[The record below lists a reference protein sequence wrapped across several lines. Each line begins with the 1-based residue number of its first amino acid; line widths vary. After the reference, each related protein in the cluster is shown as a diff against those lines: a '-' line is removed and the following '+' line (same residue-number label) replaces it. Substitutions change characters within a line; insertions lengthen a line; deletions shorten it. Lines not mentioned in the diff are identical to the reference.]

1 LETESISAGRVK
13 GMTEQSKA
21 RIILDT
27 HAHDLPAGTTVMEGL
42 VGAGVL
48 VRTDCGGKGRC
59 GKCLIKP
66 APGAEAGLSAAGEA
80 ERKALGP
87 ARAES
92 GYRLA
97 CCARVTG
104 EVALAIPEES
114 RVAAEVVQK
123 GLPMLFAALGPAPAP
138 RPAGYGVAVDVGTT
152 TIAVYLCDL
161 AERTIVGSTS
171 ARNPQAIFGDDVV
184 SRIGAVRSE
193 PGMLPRLQRM
203 AVSAIDWA
211 VKALCRQARVPAG
224 EVAEVVAVGN
234 STMVHLLLG
243 ESPASIGVFPYAP
256 LFVEDR
262 LLRAG
267 DIGLA
272 FNPAA
277 RLRTLPL
284 ISGYLGA
291 DIVSAAIAADL
302 TSRPAG
308 TLLADVGT
316 NGEII
321 LASETGLA
329 ATSCATGP
337 AFEGAAIR
345 HGMQATSGAID
356 SVRFNPSTRSL
367 DYTVIRRDSGPQ
379 RKPSGICGSGVI
391 NAVAEL
397 LKAGVVTPS
406 GSYNAGCGS
415 PRLQPGENNILEFEI
430 APPEAAA
437 NGRAVTLT
445 QADVRAVQLAKG
457 ALRAGIDLLCRQNG
471 LDRPRRILL
480 AGAFGSFIDRADAL
494 KIGMFPEMPIEAIEV
509 VGNAAGAGAVLAM
522 LDPDRF
528 EQARRLARTTAV
540 LDLAGHPD
548 FQATFV
554 GALGF

>member
-1 LETESISAGRVK
+1 MA
-13 GMTEQSKA
+13 EQLKA
-21 RIILDT
+21 KITLDSHT
-27 HAHDLPAGTTVMEGL
+27 HDVPVGTTVMECL

-48 VRTDCGGKGRC
+48 VRSDCGGKGRC
-59 GKCLIKP
+59 GKCLIKATP
-66 APGAEAGLSAAGEA
+66 AGDAGLSPAEEA
-80 ERKALGP
+80 ERKALGEV
-87 ARAES
+87 RAES

-104 EVALAIPEES
+104 DVALDIPDES

-123 GLPMLFAALGPAPAP
+123 GLPMLFAALGPAPEP
-138 RPAGYGVAVDVGTT
+138 RPTGCGVAVDLGTT

-161 AERTIVGSTS
+161 AERTIIGSTS

-184 SRIGAVRSE
+184 SRIGAVRGE
-193 PGMLPRLQRM
+193 PGMLPRLQKM
-203 AVSAIDWA
+203 AVSAIEWA
-211 VKALCRQARVPAG
+211 VKALCRQAGVSAG
-224 EVAEVVAVGN
+224 EITEVVAVGN

-267 DIGLA
+267 DVGLA

-291 DIVSAAIAADL
+291 DIVSAAVAADL

-321 LASETGLA
+321 LTSEKGLA

-356 SVRFNPSTRSL
+356 SVRFNPPTRSL
-367 DYTVIRRDSGPQ
+367 EYTVIRRDGGPE
-379 RKPSGICGSGVI
+379 RRPSGICGSGVI

-397 LKAGVVTPS
+397 LQAGVITRS
-406 GSYNAGCGS
+406 GSYSRACGS
-415 PRLQPGENNILEFEI
+415 PCLRAGENNILEFEI
-430 APPEAAA
+430 VPPAAAA

-494 KIGMFPEMPIEAIEV
+494 KIGMFPEMPVEAIEV
-509 VGNAAGAGAVLAM
+509 VGNAAGAGAVQAL
-522 LDPDRF
+522 LDPTRF
-528 EQARRLARTTAV
+528 EQARQLARATAV
-540 LDLAGHPD
+540 LDLAGHPE
-548 FQATFV
+548 FQTTFV

>member
-1 LETESISAGRVK
+1 MADQPKASITFDA
-13 GMTEQSKA
+13 
-21 RIILDT
+21 
-27 HAHDLPAGTTVMEGL
+27 HAHEVPAGTTVMEGL
-42 VGAGVL
+42 VVAGVL
-48 VRTDCGGKGRC
+48 VRADCGGKGRC
-59 GKCLIKP
+59 GKCLVMP
-66 APGAEAGLSAAGEA
+66 APGAGGGLSAATEA

-92 GYRLA
+92 GHRLA

-104 EVALAIPEES
+104 DVVIDIPEES

-123 GLPMLFAALGPAPAP
+123 GLPMLLEALRPATQP
-138 RPAGYGVAVDVGTT
+138 RAAGYGVAVDLGTT

-161 AERTIVGSTS
+161 GERAIVGSTS

-184 SRIGAVRSE
+184 SRIGAVRAE
-193 PGMLPRLQRM
+193 PGVLPRLQKM

-211 VKALCRQARVPAG
+211 VQALCRQAQVDPLTI
-224 EVAEVVAVGN
+224 AEAVAVGN

-262 LLRAG
+262 LLQAG
-267 DIGLA
+267 DVGLA
-272 FNPAA
+272 FNPSA

-291 DIVSAAIAADL
+291 DIVGAAVAADL
-302 TSRPAG
+302 ASRPPG

-321 LASETGLA
+321 LVSENGLA

-367 DYTVIRRDSGPQ
+367 DYTVIRRGGGPA
-379 RKPSGICGSGVI
+379 RRPSGICGSGVI

-397 LKAGVVTPS
+397 LRAGVITTS

-415 PRLQPGENNILEFEI
+415 ARLRAGENNILEFEI
-430 APPEAAA
+430 APADAAA
-437 NGRAVTLT
+437 NGNAVTLT

-457 ALRAGIDLLCRQNG
+457 ALRAGIDLLCRSNG
-471 LDRPRRILL
+471 LNRPQRILL
-480 AGAFGSFIDRADAL
+480 AGAFGSFIDREDAL
-494 KIGMFPEMPIEAIEV
+494 KIGMFPDMPVEAIEV
-509 VGNAAGAGAVLAM
+509 VGNAAGAGAVQAL
-522 LDPDRF
+522 LDPARF

-548 FQATFV
+548 FQTTFV

>member
-1 LETESISAGRVK
+1 MTLPTNASITV
-13 GMTEQSKA
+13 
-21 RIILDT
+21 DT
-27 HAHDLPAGTTVMEGL
+27 HVHAVSIGTTVMEGL

-48 VRTDCGGKGRC
+48 VRSDCGGKGRC
-59 GKCLIKP
+59 GKCLVRP
-66 APGAEAGLSAAGEA
+66 APGSEGGLSPAGEA
-80 ERKALGP
+80 ECKALGP
-87 ARAES
+87 ARTES
-92 GYRLA
+92 GHRLA

-104 EVALAIPEES
+104 DVVLDIPEES

-123 GLPMLFAALGPAPAP
+123 GLPMLLSPLGPAPDP
-138 RPAGYGVAVDVGTT
+138 RLAGYGVAVDLGTT
-152 TIAVYLCDL
+152 TIAVYLCELD
-161 AERTIVGSTS
+161 ERVIVGSTS
-171 ARNPQAIFGDDVV
+171 ARNPQAIFGDDVI
-184 SRIGAVRSE
+184 SRIGAVRAE
-193 PGMLPRLQRM
+193 PGMLPRLQKM
-203 AVSAIDWA
+203 AASAIDWA
-211 VKALCRQARVPAG
+211 VQALCRQARVDPLKI
-224 EVAEVVAVGN
+224 AEAVAVGN

-243 ESPASIGVFPYAP
+243 ESPASIGVFPYTP

-267 DIGLA
+267 DVGLT

-302 TSRPAG
+302 AARPPG

-321 LASETGLA
+321 FISEKGLA

-367 DYTVIRRDSGPQ
+367 DYTVIRRGGGPA
-379 RKPSGICGSGVI
+379 RRPSGICGSGVI

-397 LKAGVVTPS
+397 LRAGVITAS

-415 PRLQPGENNILEFEI
+415 PCLRVGENNILEFEI
-430 APPEAAA
+430 APAGAAA
-437 NGRAVTLT
+437 NGNAVTLT

-457 ALRAGIDLLCRQNG
+457 ALRAGIDLLCRSNG
-471 LDRPRRILL
+471 LDRPQRILL
-480 AGAFGSFIDRADAL
+480 AGAFGSYIDRADAL
-494 KIGMFPEMPIEAIEV
+494 KIGMFPDMPAEAIEV
-509 VGNAAGAGAVLAM
+509 VGNAAGAGAVLAL
-522 LDPDRF
+522 LDPARF

-548 FQATFV
+548 FQTTFV

>member
-1 LETESISAGRVK
+1 MV
-13 GMTEQSKA
+13 EQPKA
-21 RIILDT
+21 IITLDT
-27 HAHDLPAGTTVMEGL
+27 HPHAVPVGATVMEGL

-48 VRTDCGGKGRC
+48 VRSDCGGKGRC
-59 GKCLIKP
+59 GKCLIKATP
-66 APGAEAGLSAAGEA
+66 AGDAGLSPAEEA
-80 ERKALGP
+80 ERKALGE

-104 EVALAIPEES
+104 DVALDIPDES

-123 GLPMLFAALGPAPAP
+123 GLPMLFAALGPAPEP
-138 RPAGYGVAVDVGTT
+138 RPAGCGVAVDLGTT

-161 AERTIVGSTS
+161 AERTILGSTS

-184 SRIGAVRSE
+184 SRIGAVRGE
-193 PGMLPRLQRM
+193 PGMLPRLQKM

-211 VKALCRQARVPAG
+211 VKALCRQARVSAR
-224 EVAEVVAVGN
+224 EITEVVAVGN

-267 DIGLA
+267 DVGLA
-272 FNPAA
+272 FNPSA

-291 DIVSAAIAADL
+291 DIVSAAVAADL
-302 TSRPAG
+302 PSRPAG

-321 LASETGLA
+321 LTSDKGLA

-356 SVRFNPSTRSL
+356 SVRFSPSTRSL
-367 DYTVIRRDSGPQ
+367 EYTVIRRGGGPE
-379 RKPSGICGSGVI
+379 RRPSGICGSGVI

-397 LKAGVVTPS
+397 LQAGVITRS
-406 GSYNAGCGS
+406 GSYDRACGS
-415 PRLQPGENNILEFEI
+415 PCLRAGENNIFEFEI
-430 APPEAAA
+430 VPPASAA

-457 ALRAGIDLLCRQNG
+457 ALRAGIDLLCRQND

-494 KIGMFPEMPIEAIEV
+494 KIGMFPAMPVEAIEV
-509 VGNAAGAGAVLAM
+509 VGNAAGAGAVQAL
-522 LDPDRF
+522 LDPARF
-528 EQARRLARTTAV
+528 EQARQLARSTAV
-540 LDLAGHPD
+540 LDLAGHPE
-548 FQATFV
+548 FQTAFV

>member
-1 LETESISAGRVK
+1 MAEEP
-13 GMTEQSKA
+13 KA
-21 RIILDT
+21 KITLDS
-27 HAHDLPAGTTVMEGL
+27 HAHGVPVGTTVMEGL

-48 VRTDCGGKGRC
+48 LRSDCGGKGRC
-59 GKCLIKP
+59 GKCLIKATP
-66 APGAEAGLSAAGEA
+66 AGGAGLSPAEGA
-80 ERKALGP
+80 ERKALGE

-104 EVALAIPEES
+104 DVALDIPDES

-123 GLPMLFAALGPAPAP
+123 GLPMLFAALGPAPEP
-138 RPAGYGVAVDVGTT
+138 RPTGCGVAVDLGTT
-152 TIAVYLCDL
+152 TIAAYLCDL
-161 AERTIVGSTS
+161 AERTIIGSTS

-184 SRIGAVRSE
+184 SRIGAVRGE
-193 PGMLPRLQRM
+193 PGMLPRLQKM

-211 VKALCRQARVPAG
+211 VKALCRQARVSAG
-224 EVAEVVAVGN
+224 EIAEVVAVGN

-267 DIGLA
+267 DVGLA
-272 FNPAA
+272 FNPSA

-291 DIVSAAIAADL
+291 DIVSAAVAAEL
-302 TSRPAG
+302 TSRPVG

-321 LASETGLA
+321 LTAEKGLA

-356 SVRFNPSTRSL
+356 SVRFNPPTRSL
-367 DYTVIRRDSGPQ
+367 EYTVIRRDGGPE

-397 LKAGVVTPS
+397 LQAGVITRS
-406 GSYNAGCGS
+406 GSYNSACGS
-415 PRLQPGENNILEFEI
+415 PRLRAGENNILEFEI
-430 APPEAAA
+430 VPSSSAA

-494 KIGMFPEMPIEAIEV
+494 KIGMFPEMPVEAIEV
-509 VGNAAGAGAVLAM
+509 VGNAAGAGAVQAL
-522 LDPDRF
+522 LDPTRF
-528 EQARRLARTTAV
+528 EQARQLARSTAV
-540 LDLAGHPD
+540 LDLAGHPE
-548 FQATFV
+548 FQTAFV

>member
-1 LETESISAGRVK
+1 MA
-13 GMTEQSKA
+13 EQLKA
-21 RIILDT
+21 KITLDSR
-27 HAHDLPAGTTVMEGL
+27 AHDVSVGTTVMEGL

-48 VRTDCGGKGRC
+48 VRSDCGGKGRC
-59 GKCLIKP
+59 GKCLFKAAP
-66 APGAEAGLSAAGEA
+66 AGDAGLSPAETA
-80 ERKALGP
+80 ERKSLGE
-87 ARAES
+87 ARAGS

-104 EVALAIPEES
+104 DAVIDIPEES

-123 GLPMLFAALGPAPAP
+123 GLPMLLTPLGPAPDP
-138 RPAGYGVAVDVGTT
+138 RPAGYGVAVDLGTT

-161 AERTIVGSTS
+161 AERTIIGSTS
-171 ARNPQAIFGDDVV
+171 ARNPQAIFGDDVI
-184 SRIGAVRSE
+184 SRIGAVRAE
-193 PGMLPRLQRM
+193 PGMLPRLQKIG
-203 AVSAIDWA
+203 VSAIDWA
-211 VKALCRQARVPAG
+211 VQALCRQARVDPLRI
-224 EVAEVVAVGN
+224 AEAVAVGN

-243 ESPASIGVFPYAP
+243 ESPASIGVFPYTP
-256 LFVEDR
+256 IFVEDR
-262 LLRAG
+262 LLQAG
-267 DIGLA
+267 DAGFA
-272 FNPAA
+272 FNPSA

-291 DIVSAAIAADL
+291 DIVGAAIAADL
-302 TSRPAG
+302 ASRPFG

-321 LASETGLA
+321 LVSEKGLA

-367 DYTVIRRDSGPQ
+367 DYTVIRRGGSPA
-379 RKPSGICGSGVI
+379 RRPSGICGSGVI

-397 LKAGVVTPS
+397 LRAGVITTS

-415 PRLQPGENNILEFEI
+415 ARLRTGENNILEFEI
-430 APPEAAA
+430 ASADAAA
-437 NGRAVTLT
+437 NGNAVTLT

-457 ALRAGIDLLCRQNG
+457 ALRAGIDLLCRSNG
-471 LDRPRRILL
+471 LDRPQRILL
-480 AGAFGSFIDRADAL
+480 AGAFGSYIDRADAL
-494 KIGMFPEMPIEAIEV
+494 KIGMFPDMPAEAIEV
-509 VGNAAGAGAVLAM
+509 VGNAAGAGAVQAL
-522 LDPDRF
+522 LDPARF

-548 FQATFV
+548 FQTTFV